1 MSTSASTSTSAF
13 AGGAHGSAL
22 SPTGSPAP
30 AAEAFVPGAGA
41 GAGPHASAGPA
52 AGAGAGTS
60 GAAGAGAGCWRWPRC
75 PAGPGNART
84 TSRADCGHRRL
95 QEVDPAVRAF
105 RIHVRGVRSDGLVNA
120 RGHAAQLRQEHHRV
134 DTGPLK
140 ADELAGRL
148 RPVLAP
154 HQHGQD
160 FAAEVA
166 AELAG
171 RPARRRLL
179 PPSSPSSPSSATA
192 PVRRFRVARRTASV
206 GVLERGPGLL
216 DRPRRRPHAGCSPEA
231 RRRLVQEP
239 VE

>member
-1 MSTSASTSTSAF
+1 M
-13 AGGAHGSAL
+13 
-22 SPTGSPAP
+22 
-30 AAEAFVPGAGA
+30 
-41 GAGPHASAGPA
+41 
-52 AGAGAGTS
+52 
-60 GAAGAGAGCWRWPRC
+60 
-75 PAGPGNART
+75 
-84 TSRADCGHRRL
+84 
-95 QEVDPAVRAF
+95 
-105 RIHVRGVRSDGLVNA
+105 NA

-179 PPSSPSSPSSATA
+179 PPVLAVLAEFRHGAGEAFPGGAA
-192 PVRRFRVARRTASV
+192 DRVR
-206 GVLERGPGLL
+206 
-216 DRPRRRPHAGCSPEA
+216 GCS
-231 RRRLVQEP
+231 
-239 VE
+239 